1 MPDYREDGAAFRP
14 RLAAGEPVLADFFRA
29 RTARWKYW
37 HYDVECAGID
47 LFCDLHGLIP
57 KPRATA
63 LLPDALDVALAQA
76 DPDLLATALWL
87 AITLADIA
95 HQSSAPPAWQ
105 PRLKALADH
114 VRPHLGNSDVA
125 FLASKLKERLR
136 LKKWPQTDPGM
147 P

>member
-1 MPDYREDGAAFRP
+1 MADYLEDGAALRP

-37 HYDVECAGID
+37 HYDIECAGID
-47 LFCDLHGLIP
+47 LFCDLHGLIA

-63 LLPDALDVALAQA
+63 LLVDALDVALAQR

-87 AITLADIA
+87 VITLADIA

-105 PRLKALADH
+105 PRLEALAGR
-114 VRPHLGNSDVA
+114 VRPHLKHPDVD
-125 FLASKLKERLR
+125 FLSSKLKERLR
-136 LKKWPQTDPGM
+136 LKKWP
-147 P
+147 